1 MEQVLSGLRIVEFGN
16 DVAAANVGRLLSA
29 YGAEVVLVEPPEGNI
44 LRHLPPYAT
53 KTSTSKPDL
62 EKSILFAYMS
72 TGKKSVLLDLNQPE
86 NIQILRDLV
95 LSSDGVVDSYQP
107 GYLTKLG
114 IDLEALSNIKPSLCV
129 TRISPYGQTGPKSS
143 WKTSALTSFASGG
156 QMYLTGDPDREP
168 LMTAGHQAHIQ
179 GSLHALGG
187 TLTALFAAEKTGKG
201 DVLDISLQEVQLA
214 TLEGAGPAALWYG
227 SEQPRGGN
235 NPRALWGVHPC
246 KDGWIGV
253 ASMPRQTHS
262 VLDTINASALKDDP
276 LFKDN
281 TWSQEADDLL
291 RHLVPLFTLEH
302 DAEEIFKVANSYR
315 APFAMIPEPSDLLK
329 WRHYQ
334 EIDFWQKVTHPV
346 LGEHPVPSGP
356 IWFSPD
362 EGGEK
367 PLPDKGMFRPAPT
380 LGQHTKEVLEAL
392 SSRSKT
398 SKNINNTTEST
409 KCEDPYGPPLKGLRV
424 IDMTQVWSGPYAA
437 RFLADM
443 GADVIKVEGPTF
455 PDPIRTAT
463 RQHRTGEPDINVSA
477 YFSEYNRGKRGFAVD
492 IKPKSGLEALKK
504 LIATADV
511 FLENWSSGVADRN
524 SLGYEDIRAINPKII
539 YVTMPGFGHQG
550 SDSSMVG
557 FGPTIEQMGGLVALQ
572 GYKGGEPHKTGISYG
587 DPIAG
592 ATCAA
597 AIAAALLR
605 REKTGYGCYCVLPQ
619 RDGVTGLVGEFFIAE
634 SLGFPM
640 ELRLGNSSN
649 FSTPHNIY
657 PCKPDDK
664 PRIVL
669 GPDRSPVGELF
680 DRWIAIDCQSDKEWE
695 VLKKTVNDPRL
706 NNQEYSTLQGR
717 LKYTEQIDKVI
728 SEWTCE
734 KDPHELEN
742 LLQSKQITASSVAT
756 AASLLN
762 DNHIKERNVFISV
775 THSIV
780 GTHNTVRPTWRF
792 SNRTSLPSKSSP
804 LFGEHNEEILKDLG
818 YDEEIISSMKQS
830 GAISKTLL
838 GNR

>member
-1 MEQVLSGLRIVEFGN
+1 MDQVLSGLRVVEFGN
-16 DVAAANVGRLLSA
+16 DVAAANVGRLMSA
-29 YGAEVVLVEPPEGNI
+29 YGAEVILVESPEGNA
-44 LRHLPPYAT
+44 LRHLPPYADKALT
-53 KTSTSKPDL
+53 LQHDL
-62 EKSILFAYMS
+62 EKSILFAYMG
-72 TGKKSVLLDLNQPE
+72 TGKKSVCLDLNQSE
-86 NIQILRDLV
+86 DLRIAKNLV
-95 LSSDGVVDSYQP
+95 LSSDAVVDSYYP
-107 GYLTKLG
+107 GYLTKFGL
-114 IDLEALSNIKPSLCV
+114 DLEELSNIKPSLCV
-129 TRISPYGQTGPKSS
+129 TRISPYGQTGPKSL
-143 WKTSALTSFASGG
+143 WKTSAMTSFASGG
-156 QMYLTGDPDREP
+156 QMYLTGDQDREP

-187 TLTALFAAEKTGKG
+187 TLTALFAAEKTGRG
-201 DVLDISLQEVQLA
+201 DILDISLQEVQAA

-262 VLDTINASALKDDP
+262 VLDTINASILKEDP

-291 RHLVPLFTLEH
+291 RHLVPSFTLQH
-302 DAEEIFKVANSYR
+302 NAEEIFEVADSYR
-315 APFAMIPEPSDLLK
+315 APFAMIPEPRDLLK

-346 LGEHPVPSGP
+346 LGDHPVPSGP
-356 IWFSPD
+356 IWFSLD
-362 EGGEK
+362 EGEK
-367 PLPDKGMFRPAPT
+367 RTSPDKGIFRPAPT
-380 LGQHTKEVLEAL
+380 LGQHTKEILGTLVNKFTRA
-392 SSRSKT
+392 
-398 SKNINNTTEST
+398 KNITDVTESAPYV
-409 KCEDPYGPPLKGLRV
+409 DPYAPPLKGLRV

-463 RQHRTGEPDINVSA
+463 RQHHAGKPDINISA

-492 IKPKSGLEALKK
+492 IKQKSGLEALKK

-524 SLGYEDIRAINPKII
+524 TLGYEDIKSINPKII
-539 YVTMPGFGHQG
+539 YVTMPGFGHEG
-550 SDSSMVG
+550 SDSSRVG

-619 RDGVTGLVGEFFIAE
+619 RDGVTGLVGEYFVAE
-634 SLGFPM
+634 ALGFPM
-640 ELRLGNSSN
+640 ELRQGNNSN

-657 PCKPDDK
+657 PCKPDSK

-669 GPDRSPVGELF
+669 GPDRNPVGEVF

-695 VLKKTVNDPRL
+695 ALQEIVGDPRL
-706 NNQEYSTLQGR
+706 MNQEYSALKGR
-717 LKYTEQIDKVI
+717 LKYAEQIDEVL
-728 SEWTCE
+728 SEWTSQKVAE
-734 KDPHELEN
+734 DLEI
-742 LLQSKQITASSVAT
+742 LLQSKQITASTVAT
-756 AASLLN
+756 AVSLLN
-762 DNHIKERNVFISV
+762 DNHVKERNVFISV
-775 THSIV
+775 THSTA
-780 GTHNTVRPTWRF
+780 GSHRTVRPTWRF
-792 SNRTSLPSKSSP
+792 SNRTSLPSTSSP
-804 LFGEHNEEILKDLG
+804 LFGEHNEEILRDLG
-818 YDEEIISSMKQS
+818 YDEDTISSMKQNGS
-830 GAISKTLL
+830 ISKKLL
-838 GNR
+838 GDR